1 MPNPDF
7 SLKGLVVL
15 VVDSDLDSRE
25 ILKVLLEMCQAEPVI
40 VSTVYEAKNILENI
54 IPDLLISELT
64 LTDDDSL
71 MLMRQVSDVQ
81 RQRNHLIPAI
91 ALTVHARQE
100 DYQDALSAGF
110 QRHIAKPFEFET
122 LMMAIAELLDRAI

>member
-71 MLMRQVSDVQ
+71 MLMRQVSVLQ
-81 RQRNHLIPAI
+81 RQRNQLIPAI
-91 ALTVHARQE
+91 ALTVHARRE

-110 QRHIAKPFEFET
+110 QRHIAKPFEFEA